1 MTFARTV
8 FIAAGMWGIAVLTP
22 FYWLVDV
29 TGRRYDP
36 PTAHPHFYYGFVGVA
51 LAWQIAFLVIGSNP
65 ARFRPLMIPGMLEKF
80 GYVATLA
87 VLYAWGRIGPADALA
102 AVPDGVLGL
111 LFILAF
117 LRTRRVSRLRVRVGL
132 LNRAL
137 DRTPDALARP
147 VE

>member
-1 MTFARTV
+1 MTLARIV
-8 FIAAGMWGIAVLTP
+8 FVIAGIWGIVVLTP

-36 PTAHPHFYYGFVGVA
+36 PTAYPHFFYGFLAVA

-65 ARFRPLMIPGMLEKF
+65 ARFRALMIPAMLEKF

-87 VLYAWGRIGPADALA
+87 ALYGLGRITSVDAQA
-102 AVPDGVLGL
+102 AVPDGLLGL

-117 LRTRRVSRLRVRVGL
+117 VKT
-132 LNRAL
+132 RAL
-137 DRTPDALARP
+137 PGCR
-147 VE
+147 

>member
-1 MTFARTV
+1 MTLARIV
-8 FIAAGMWGIAVLTP
+8 FVIAGIWGIVVLTP

-36 PTAHPHFYYGFVGVA
+36 PTAYPHFFFGFLAVA

-65 ARFRPLMIPGMLEKF
+65 ARFRALMIPAMLEKF

-87 VLYAWGRIGPADALA
+87 VLYGHGRITSVDAQA
-102 AVPDGVLGL
+102 AVPDGLLGL

-117 LRTRRVSRLRVRVGL
+117 VKT
-132 LNRAL
+132 RAL
-137 DRTPDALARP
+137 PGSR
-147 VE
+147 